1 MDEIPLSAQL
11 LALVVLLIISGFFS
25 IAETSMMALNRYRLK
40 HLVKLGHRGAKLAQ
54 ELLAR
59 TDRLLGVILLGNNL
73 VNAAA
78 ATLVGLITIQFFGD
92 DKFALGIGTL
102 AVTFLIL
109 VFAEITPKV
118 IGAAYA
124 ERIAPMAAYV
134 LAPLLK
140 LLSPVVWFVNLFVSA
155 LLALLRIKPPAGGEP
170 QRLSNEELRSLVLEA
185 AHYIPKKHRSILVNL
200 FDLELITVEDVMT
213 PRAQI
218 EAVDLEAP
226 LELIAEQLATSYH
239 TRLLVYR
246 NELGNIAGILH
257 LRKVLALMR
266 EGDLQRDKLAELL
279 TEPYFIP
286 ASTPLFAQLQYFQEN
301 RQRLAL
307 VVDEYGELQGL
318 MTLEDIIEELIGEFT
333 TNSPAV
339 ASIRTWDKNGSALVE
354 GTSPLREINRKLDLA
369 LPLDG
374 PKTLNG
380 LIVEHF
386 QDIPEAGVSLKIAGV
401 PMEIVQTQDRVVR
414 TVRLFKPMDDA
425 LSAPEKS

>member
-1 MDEIPLSAQL
+1 MGDIPLSAQFG
-11 LALVVLLIISGFFS
+11 ALIVLLILAAFFS
-25 IAETSMMALNRYRLK
+25 LAETSMMALNRYRLK
-40 HLVKLGHRGAKLAQ
+40 HLVKQGHRGARLAHA
-54 ELLAR
+54 LLAH

-78 ATLVGLITIQFFGD
+78 ATLVGLITIQLFGEN
-92 DKFALGIGTL
+92 KIALGLGTL

-118 IGAAYA
+118 IAAAHA
-124 ERIAPMAAYV
+124 ERIAFAVSYV
-134 LAPLLK
+134 LTPMLK
-140 LLSPVVWFVNLFVSA
+140 LLYPVVWFVNLFVSS
-155 LLALLRIKPPAGGEP
+155 LLTLLRFNPPAGGEP
-170 QRLSNEELRSLVLEA
+170 QRLSAEELRSLVLEA
-185 AHYIPKKHRSILVNL
+185 GHFIPKKHRSILVNL
-200 FDLELITVEDVMT
+200 FDLERVTVEDVMT

-246 NELGNIAGILH
+246 SELGNIAGILH

-266 EGDLQRDKLAELL
+266 EGGLDRDKLAELL
-279 TEPYFIP
+279 TEPYFVP
-286 ASTPLFAQLQYFQEN
+286 ASTPLFAQMQYFQEN

-318 MTLEDIIEELIGEFT
+318 MTLEDIIEEIIGEFT
-333 TNSPAV
+333 TNAP
-339 ASIRTWDKNGSALVE
+339 SIATIRAWDKNDSALVE
-354 GTSPLREINRKLDLA
+354 GTSPLRELNRKLGLA

-380 LIVEHF
+380 LIIEHF

-414 TVRLFKPMDDA
+414 TVRLFKPKAEA
-425 LSAPEKS
+425 LPAAEKS

>member
-1 MDEIPLSAQL
+1 MDDIPLSAQL
-11 LALVVLLIISGFFS
+11 LALVVLLVASGFFS

-40 HLVKLGHRGAKLAQ
+40 HLAKHGHRGARLAQ
-54 ELLAR
+54 VLLAR

-73 VNAAA
+73 INAAA

-92 DKFALGIGTL
+92 DKFALGMGTL

-124 ERIAPMAAYV
+124 ERIAPAVAYV
-134 LAPLLK
+134 LVPLLK

-200 FDLELITVEDVMT
+200 FDLERITVEDVMT

-218 EAVDLEAP
+218 EAIDLEAP
-226 LELIAEQLATSYH
+226 IDRITEQLATSYH

-257 LRKVLALMR
+257 LRKVLALLR
-266 EGDLQRDKLAELL
+266 EGELERDELAGLL

-301 RQRLAL
+301 RQRFAL

-318 MTLEDIIEELIGEFT
+318 VTLEDIIEEIIGEFT
-333 TNSPAV
+333 TNSPSV
-339 ASIRTWDKNGSALVE
+339 TTIRAWDKNDSALVE
-354 GTSPLREINRKLDLA
+354 GVSPLRELNRKLGLA

-380 LIVEHF
+380 LIIEHL
-386 QDIPEAGVSLKIAGV
+386 QDIPESGVSLKIGGV
-401 PMEIVQTQDRVVR
+401 PMEIVQTQDRVVK
-414 TVRLFKPMDDA
+414 TVRLFKPKAEA
-425 LSAPEKS
+425 LPAEAGS

>member
-1 MDEIPLSAQL
+1 MDDIPLSAQL

-40 HLVKLGHRGAKLAQ
+40 HLVKLGHRGARLAYV
-54 ELLAR
+54 LLAR

-92 DKFALGIGTL
+92 DKVALGLGTL

-118 IGAAYA
+118 VGAAYA
-124 ERIAPMAAYV
+124 ERIAPVAAYV
-134 LAPLLK
+134 LMPLLR

-155 LLALLRIKPPAGGEP
+155 LLALLRIKPPTGGEP

-200 FDLELITVEDVMT
+200 FDLEQITVEDVMT
-213 PRAQI
+213 PRTQI
-218 EAVDLEAP
+218 EAIDLEAP
-226 LELIAEQLATSYH
+226 IERITEQIATSYH

-246 NELGNIAGILH
+246 SELGNIAGILH

-266 EGDLQRDKLAELL
+266 EGELDRDKLAQLL

-301 RQRLAL
+301 RQRFAL

-318 MTLEDIIEELIGEFT
+318 MTLEDIIEEIIGEFT
-333 TNSPAV
+333 TSSPSV
-339 ASIRTWDKNGSALVE
+339 ASISAWDENDSALVE
-354 GTSPLREINRKLDLA
+354 GASPLRELNRKLDLA

-380 LIVEHF
+380 LIIEHF

-401 PMEIVQTQDRVVR
+401 PIEIVQTQDRVVK
-414 TVRLFKPMDDA
+414 TVRLFKPKVETPA
-425 LSAPEKS
+425 EPKGS

>member
-1 MDEIPLSAQL
+1 MDDIPLSAQL

-40 HLVKLGHRGAKLAQ
+40 HLVKLGHRGARLAYV
-54 ELLAR
+54 LLAR

-92 DKFALGIGTL
+92 DKIALGLGTL

-118 IGAAYA
+118 VGAAYA
-124 ERIAPMAAYV
+124 ERIAPVAAYV
-134 LAPLLK
+134 LMPLLR
-140 LLSPVVWFVNLFVSA
+140 LLGPVVWFVNLFVSA
-155 LLALLRIKPPAGGEP
+155 LLAMLRIKPPAGGEP
-170 QRLSNEELRSLVLEA
+170 QRLSSEELRSLVLEA

-200 FDLELITVEDVMT
+200 FDLERITVEDVMT

-218 EAVDLEAP
+218 EAIDLEAP
-226 LELIAEQLATSYH
+226 IERITEQIATSYH

-266 EGDLQRDKLAELL
+266 EGELERGRLAELL

-301 RQRLAL
+301 RQRFAL

-318 MTLEDIIEELIGEFT
+318 MTLEDIIEEIIGEFT
-333 TNSPAV
+333 TSSPSV
-339 ASIRTWDKNGSALVE
+339 AAISAWDENDSALVE
-354 GTSPLREINRKLDLA
+354 GASTLRELNRKLNLA

-380 LIVEHF
+380 LIIEHF

-401 PMEIVQTQDRVVR
+401 TIEIVQTQDRVVK
-414 TVRLFKPMDDA
+414 TVRLFKPKA
-425 LSAPEKS
+425 ETLATPEGS

>member
-1 MDEIPLSAQL
+1 MNDIPLGVQFG
-11 LALVVLLIISGFFS
+11 ALVVLLVLAAFFS

-40 HLVKLGHRGAKLAQ
+40 HMVKQGHRGAKLAH
-54 ELLAR
+54 ELLAH

-78 ATLVGLITIQFFGD
+78 ATLVGLITIQLFGEN
-92 DKFALGIGTL
+92 KIALGLGTL

-118 IGAAYA
+118 IAAAHA
-124 ERIAPMAAYV
+124 ERIAFAVSYV
-134 LAPLLK
+134 LTPLLK
-140 LLSPVVWFVNLFVSA
+140 LLYPVVWFVNLFVSA
-155 LLALLRIKPPAGGEP
+155 LLATLRIRPAAGGEP
-170 QRLSNEELRSLVLEA
+170 QRLSAEELRSLVLEA
-185 AHYIPKKHRSILVNL
+185 GHYIPKKHRSILVNL
-200 FDLELITVEDVMT
+200 FDLERVTVEDVMT

-218 EAVDLEAP
+218 EAIDLQAP
-226 LELIAEQLATSYH
+226 LELIAGQLATSYH

-246 NELGNIAGILH
+246 GEIGNIAGILH

-266 EGDLQRDKLAELL
+266 EGELDRDKLAELL
-279 TEPYFIP
+279 TEPYFVP
-286 ASTPLFAQLQYFQEN
+286 ASTPLFAQMQFFQEN

-318 MTLEDIIEELIGEFT
+318 MTLEDIIEEIIGEFT
-333 TNSPAV
+333 TNSPAI
-339 ASIRTWDKNGSALVE
+339 ASIRAWDKNGSALVE
-354 GTSPLREINRKLDLA
+354 GTSPLRELNRKLGLA
-369 LPLDG
+369 LPIDG

-414 TVRLFKPMDDA
+414 TVRLFKPKAEA
-425 LSAPEKS
+425 LPAPEKS

>member
-1 MDEIPLSAQL
+1 MDDIPLSAQL

-40 HLVKLGHRGAKLAQ
+40 HLAKLGHRGARLAQ
-54 ELLAR
+54 VLLAR

-92 DKFALGIGTL
+92 DKIALGLGTL

-118 IGAAYA
+118 VGAAYA
-124 ERIAPMAAYV
+124 ERIAPAAAYV
-134 LAPLLK
+134 LVPLLR

-155 LLALLRIKPPAGGEP
+155 LLALMRIKPPAGGEP

-200 FDLELITVEDVMT
+200 FDLERITVEDVMT

-218 EAVDLEAP
+218 EAIDLEAP
-226 LELIAEQLATSYH
+226 MDLIAEQLATSYH

-257 LRKVLALMR
+257 LRRVLALMR
-266 EGDLQRDKLAELL
+266 DGDLERDKLAELL

-301 RQRLAL
+301 RQRFAL

-318 MTLEDIIEELIGEFT
+318 MTLEDIIEEIIGEFT
-333 TNSPAV
+333 TNSPSV
-339 ASIRTWDKNGSALVE
+339 ATISAWDENESALVE
-354 GTSPLREINRKLDLA
+354 GASFLRELNRKLGLA

-380 LIVEHF
+380 LIIEHF
-386 QDIPEAGVSLKIAGV
+386 QDIPEAGISLKIAGV
-401 PMEIVQTQDRVVR
+401 PMEIVQTQDRVVK
-414 TVRLFKPMDDA
+414 TVRLFKPKEEA
-425 LSAPEKS
+425 LPAEKSS

>member
-1 MDEIPLSAQL
+1 MNDIPLSAQL
-11 LALVVLLIISGFFS
+11 LALAILLVISGFFS
-25 IAETSMMALNRYRLK
+25 LAETSMMALNRYRLK
-40 HLVKLGHRGAKLAQ
+40 HLVKQGHRGARLTH

-78 ATLVGLITIQFFGD
+78 ATLVGLITIRFFGED
-92 DKFALGIGTL
+92 RIALGLGTL

-109 VFAEITPKV
+109 VFSEITPKV

-124 ERIAPMAAYV
+124 ERIAPVAAYV
-134 LAPLLK
+134 LVPLLQ

-155 LLALLRIKPPAGGEP
+155 LLALLHIKPPAGGEP
-170 QRLSNEELRSLVLEA
+170 QRLSSEELRSLVLEA
-185 AHYIPKKHRSILVNL
+185 AHYIPKKHHSILVNL
-200 FDLELITVEDVMT
+200 FDLERVTVEDVMT

-246 NELGNIAGILH
+246 NEIGNIAGILH

-266 EGDLQRDKLAELL
+266 EGDLDRDKLAELL

-286 ASTPLFAQLQYFQEN
+286 ASTPLFAQMQYFQEN

-318 MTLEDIIEELIGEFT
+318 MTLEDIIEEIIGEFT
-333 TNSPAV
+333 TNAPSV
-339 ASIRTWDKNGSALVE
+339 ATIRAWDKNDSALVE
-354 GTSPLREINRKLDLA
+354 GASPLRELNRKLGLA
-369 LPLDG
+369 LPLEG

-380 LIVEHF
+380 LIIEHF

-414 TVRLFKPMDDA
+414 TVRLFKPKIEA
-425 LSAPEKS
+425 LPAQH

>member
-1 MDEIPLSAQL
+1 MDDIPLSVQFA
-11 LALVVLLIISGFFS
+11 ALLILLLLSAFFS

-40 HLVKLGHRGAKLAQ
+40 HLARSGNRGAQLATT
-54 ELLAR
+54 LLER

-78 ATLVGLITIQFFGD
+78 ATLVGLMTINFFGE
-92 DKFALGIGTL
+92 DKIALGVGTL

-118 IGAAYA
+118 IGAAHA

-134 LAPLLK
+134 LVPLLK
-140 LLSPVVWFVNLFVSA
+140 LLSPLVWFVNLFVFA
-155 LLALLRIKPPAGGEP
+155 LLALLRFTPPAGGEP
-170 QRLSNEELRSLVLEA
+170 QRLSAEELRSLVLEA
-185 AHYIPKKHRSILVNL
+185 AHYIPKKQRSILVNL
-200 FDLELITVEDVMT
+200 FDLKRVTVEDVMT

-218 EAVDLEAP
+218 EAINLEAP
-226 LELIAEQLATSYH
+226 LELISGQLATSYH

-246 NELGNIAGILH
+246 DEIGNIAGILH

-266 EGDLQRDKLAELL
+266 EGELDRDKLAELL
-279 TEPYFIP
+279 TKPYFIP
-286 ASTPLFAQLQYFQEN
+286 AGTPLFAQLQYFQEN

-318 MTLEDIIEELIGEFT
+318 MTLEDIIEEIIGEFT
-333 TNSPAV
+333 TNSPAI
-339 ASIRTWDKNGSALVE
+339 ASIRAWDKNGAALVE
-354 GTSPLREINRKLDLA
+354 GTSPLRELNRKLGLA

-401 PMEIVQTQDRVVR
+401 PMEIMQTQDRVVR
-414 TVRLFKPMDDA
+414 TVRLFKPKAEA
-425 LSAPEKS
+425 LPTAENS

>member
-1 MDEIPLSAQL
+1 MDDIPLSVQFGAL
-11 LALVVLLIISGFFS
+11 LVLLILAAFFS

-40 HLVKLGHRGAKLAQ
+40 HLVKQGHRGAKLAH
-54 ELLAR
+54 ELLAH

-73 VNAAA
+73 VNAASA
-78 ATLVGLITIQFFGD
+78 MLVGLITIRLFGEN
-92 DKFALGIGTL
+92 KIALGLGTL

-118 IGAAYA
+118 IAAAHA
-124 ERIAPMAAYV
+124 ERIAFAVSY
-134 LAPLLK
+134 LLTPLLK
-140 LLSPVVWFVNLFVSA
+140 LLYPVVWFVNLFVSA
-155 LLALLRIKPPAGGEP
+155 LLALLRIRPPAGGEP
-170 QRLSNEELRSLVLEA
+170 QRLSAEELRSLVLEA
-185 AHYIPKKHRSILVNL
+185 GHYIPKKHRSILVNL
-200 FDLELITVEDVMT
+200 FDLERITVEDVMT

-226 LELIAEQLATSYH
+226 LERITEQLATSYH

-246 NELGNIAGILH
+246 SELGNIAGILH

-266 EGDLQRDKLAELL
+266 EGDLDRDKLAELL

-301 RQRLAL
+301 RQRFAL

-318 MTLEDIIEELIGEFT
+318 MTLEDIIEEIIGEFT
-333 TNSPAV
+333 TSSPAV
-339 ASIRTWDKNGSALVE
+339 GSIRAWDKNDSALVE
-354 GTSPLREINRKLDLA
+354 GTSPLRELNRKLGLA

-414 TVRLFKPMDDA
+414 TVRLFRPKAYVLPV
-425 LSAPEKS
+425 PEKS

>member
-1 MDEIPLSAQL
+1 MGDIPLSAQFG
-11 LALVVLLIISGFFS
+11 ALIVLLILAAFFS
-25 IAETSMMALNRYRLK
+25 LAETSMMALNRYRLK
-40 HLVKLGHRGAKLAQ
+40 HLVKQGHRGARLAHG
-54 ELLAR
+54 LLEH

-78 ATLVGLITIQFFGD
+78 ATLVGLITIQLFGEN
-92 DKFALGIGTL
+92 KIALGLGTL

-118 IGAAYA
+118 IAAAHA
-124 ERIAPMAAYV
+124 ERIAFAVSYALTPM
-134 LAPLLK
+134 LK
-140 LLSPVVWFVNLFVSA
+140 LLYPVVWFVNLFVSA
-155 LLALLRIKPPAGGEP
+155 LLTLLRLKPPAGSEP
-170 QRLSNEELRSLVLEA
+170 QRLTAEELRSLVLEA
-185 AHYIPKKHRSILVNL
+185 GHYIPKKHRSILVNL
-200 FDLELITVEDVMT
+200 FDLERVTVEDVMT

-246 NELGNIAGILH
+246 GEIGNIAGILH

-266 EGDLQRDKLAELL
+266 EGEFDRDKLAELL

-286 ASTPLFAQLQYFQEN
+286 ASTPLFAQMQYFQEN

-318 MTLEDIIEELIGEFT
+318 MTLEDIIEEIIGEFT
-333 TNSPAV
+333 TNAPSV
-339 ASIRTWDKNGSALVE
+339 ATIRAWDKNDSALVE
-354 GTSPLREINRKLDLA
+354 GASPLRELNRKLGLT

-380 LIVEHF
+380 LIIEHF

-401 PMEIVQTQDRVVR
+401 PMEVVQTQDRVVR
-414 TVRLFKPMDDA
+414 TVRLFKPKGE
-425 LSAPEKS
+425 APHAAA

>member
-1 MDEIPLSAQL
+1 MNDIPLGMQFG
-11 LALVVLLIISGFFS
+11 ALVVLLVLAAFFS

-40 HLVKLGHRGAKLAQ
+40 HMVKQGHRGAKLAHV
-54 ELLAR
+54 LLAH

-78 ATLVGLITIQFFGD
+78 ATLVGLITIQLFGEN
-92 DKFALGIGTL
+92 KIALGLGTL

-118 IGAAYA
+118 IAAAHA
-124 ERIAPMAAYV
+124 ERIAFAVSYV
-134 LAPLLK
+134 LTPLLK
-140 LLSPVVWFVNLFVSA
+140 LLYPVVWFVNLFVSA
-155 LLALLRIKPPAGGEP
+155 LLATLRIRPPAGGEP
-170 QRLSNEELRSLVLEA
+170 QRLSAEELRSLVLEA
-185 AHYIPKKHRSILVNL
+185 GHYIPKKHRSILVNL
-200 FDLELITVEDVMT
+200 FDLERVTVEDVMT

-218 EAVDLEAP
+218 EAIDLQAP
-226 LELIAEQLATSYH
+226 LELIAGQLATSYH

-246 NELGNIAGILH
+246 GEIGNIAGILH

-266 EGDLQRDKLAELL
+266 EGELDRDKLAELL
-279 TEPYFIP
+279 TEPYFVP
-286 ASTPLFAQLQYFQEN
+286 ASTPLFAQMQFFQEN

-318 MTLEDIIEELIGEFT
+318 MTLEDIIEEIIGEFT
-333 TNSPAV
+333 TNSPAI
-339 ASIRTWDKNGSALVE
+339 ASIRAWDKNDSALVE
-354 GTSPLREINRKLDLA
+354 GTSPLRELNRKLGLA
-369 LPLDG
+369 LPIDG

-414 TVRLFKPMDDA
+414 TVRLFKPKAEA
-425 LSAPEKS
+425 LPAAEKS

>member
-1 MDEIPLSAQL
+1 MNDIPLGMQFG
-11 LALVVLLIISGFFS
+11 ALVVLLVLAAFFS

-40 HLVKLGHRGAKLAQ
+40 HMVKQGHRGAKLAH
-54 ELLAR
+54 ELLAH

-78 ATLVGLITIQFFGD
+78 ATLVGLITIQLFGEN
-92 DKFALGIGTL
+92 KIALGLGTL

-118 IGAAYA
+118 IAAAHA
-124 ERIAPMAAYV
+124 ERIAFAVSYV
-134 LAPLLK
+134 LTPLLK
-140 LLSPVVWFVNLFVSA
+140 LLYPVVWFVNLFVSA
-155 LLALLRIKPPAGGEP
+155 LLATLRIRPPAGGEP
-170 QRLSNEELRSLVLEA
+170 QRLSAEELRSLVLEA
-185 AHYIPKKHRSILVNL
+185 GHYIPKKHRSILVNL
-200 FDLELITVEDVMT
+200 FDLERVTVEDVMT

-218 EAVDLEAP
+218 EAIDLQAP
-226 LELIAEQLATSYH
+226 LELIAGQLATSYH

-246 NELGNIAGILH
+246 GEIGNIAGILH

-266 EGDLQRDKLAELL
+266 AGELDRDKLAELL
-279 TEPYFIP
+279 TEPYFVP
-286 ASTPLFAQLQYFQEN
+286 ASTPLFAQMQFFQEN

-318 MTLEDIIEELIGEFT
+318 MTLEDIIEEIIGEFT
-333 TNSPAV
+333 TNSPAI
-339 ASIRTWDKNGSALVE
+339 ASIRAWDKNDSALVE
-354 GTSPLREINRKLDLA
+354 GTSPLRELNRKLGLA
-369 LPLDG
+369 LPIDG

-414 TVRLFKPMDDA
+414 TVRLFKPKAEA
-425 LSAPEKS
+425 LPALEKS